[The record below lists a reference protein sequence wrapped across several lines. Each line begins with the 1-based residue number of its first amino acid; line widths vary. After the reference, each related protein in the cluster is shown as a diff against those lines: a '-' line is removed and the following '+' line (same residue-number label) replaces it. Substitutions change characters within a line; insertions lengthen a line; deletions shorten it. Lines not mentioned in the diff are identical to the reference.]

1 MKMNALKMYF
11 QWMQKAPHLFTND
24 GARIVIIREEE
35 RIREWERQRQ
45 AELKARGAPVSWAS
59 IGVVLDDPHIVVLRD
74 LVEFP
79 GGYRNGYI
87 RIYNR
92 ALLENGTAGVAVLP
106 VKDEKILLIRHYRHA
121 TRSSHWEIPR
131 GFGQPGV
138 DAPTQARKEIEE
150 EIEGV
155 VESLVDLG
163 ILYNNTG
170 LEGNPI
176 HLFLARLASAG
187 RVERE
192 EAIETYR
199 WVSLEALEQMIAE
212 GEINDGFTLAAY
224 TRARLKGLLPHR
236 T

>member
-1 MKMNALKMYF
+1 MKNSLENYF
-11 QWMQKAPHLFTND
+11 AWMQKVPHLFTND
-24 GARIVIIREEE
+24 GAGIVIIRDRED
-35 RIREWERQRQ
+35 IREWEKQKQ
-45 AELKARGAPVSWAS
+45 AELRARGAPISWS
-59 IGVVLDDPHIVVLRD
+59 KIGVVLDDPYIIVLRD

-92 ALLENGTAGVAVLP
+92 AVLENGVAGVVVLP
-106 VKDEKILLIRHYRHA
+106 IKDEKILLIKHYRHA

-138 DAPTQARKEIEE
+138 DAPTQAIKEISE

-155 VESLVDLG
+155 VESLIDLG

-176 HLFLARLASAG
+176 HLFLARLASVG
-187 RVERE
+187 QVERQ
-192 EAIETYR
+192 EAIEIYR
-199 WVSLEALEQMIAE
+199 WVSLEKFEQMIAD

-224 TRARLKGLLPHR
+224 TRAKLKGLLPPKA
-236 T
+236 